1 MDCIKIRVFLH
12 SYNPKELLMKRYI
25 LLLITLFSFLSM
37 MVGAPIKWN
46 QVYQNYINQYKDVAI
61 EGMLKYGIP
70 ASITLAQGLL
80 ESSAGR
86 SDLVIQGN
94 NHFGIKCHG
103 WTGRTIYH
111 DDDARGEC
119 FRAYKN
125 ALESYED
132 HCKFLRERPRYRSLF
147 DLDRTDYR
155 SWAYGLKR
163 AGYATNPSYAQQL
176 INIIELYKLY
186 EFDKAKHYDR
196 FMVKH
201 SGEEPPI
208 LTPDSRL
215 PAYTPIAGLHPI
227 HKYNENYY
235 IIVRQG
241 DTFKFLSKELDIS
254 AHKLARYNERNKKDK
269 LIPGEYIWLKKKR
282 KKAPKNRPYYVR
294 KSESMYDIAQ
304 KYGIRLK
311 SLIKKNKAIAERG
324 LRIGD
329 EVQLY

>member
-1 MDCIKIRVFLH
+1 
-12 SYNPKELLMKRYI
+12 MKRYI

-132 HCKFLRERPRYRSLF
+132 HCKFLRERPRYRS
-147 DLDRTDYR
+147 
-155 SWAYGLKR
+155 WAYGLTR

-201 SGEEPPI
+201 SGEEPPV

-215 PAYTPIAGLHPI
+215 PAYTPIVGPHPI

-241 DTFKFLSKELDIS
+241 DTFKSLSKELDIS

-282 KKAPKNRPYYVR
+282 KKAPKNFKNRPYYVR

>member
-1 MDCIKIRVFLH
+1 
-12 SYNPKELLMKRYI
+12 
-25 LLLITLFSFLSM
+25 M

-201 SGEEPPI
+201 SGEEPPV

-215 PAYTPIAGLHPI
+215 PAYTPIVGPHPI

-241 DTFKFLSKELDIS
+241 DTFKSLSKELDIS
-254 AHKLARYNERNKKDK
+254 VHKLARYNERNKKDK

-282 KKAPKNRPYYVR
+282 KKAPKNFKNRPYYVR